1 MISFVLN
8 LWLVL
13 FSPAA
18 RVVDAS
24 DWIDYPNNG
33 EATMTH
39 YDLPKDYIA
48 SCGCVGGSTKYPTVT
63 VLCTRDSTGDR
74 MTPRSYPMQD
84 LWSISQTVAFLET
97 RNEKE
102 YGIKMARSYGMRFI

>member
-8 LWLVL
+8 LWLVFFAL
-13 FSPAA
+13 AA

-48 SCGCVGGSTKYPTVT
+48 SCGCVGGSTKYPTAA
-63 VLCTRDSTGDR
+63 LSQMAYGSSAAYGEQC
-74 MTPRSYPMQD
+74 PRESN
-84 LWSISQTVAFLET
+84 AET
-97 RNEKE
+97 NFQLF
-102 YGIKMARSYGMRFI
+102 A